1 MHRNMNLKSGL
12 TQFSNMKE
20 KQQEEMRTVCCLVQ
34 KRIRQCGGSEM
45 SMDLLQKIHGRNQK

>member
-1 MHRNMNLKSGL
+1 MRKSIISKNGL
-12 TQFSNMKE
+12 IQFRSTKE
-20 KQQEEMRTVCCLVQ
+20 KPQEEMQTVCCLGQ